1 MKAVADKYDKE
12 YLKKDVSLVSINI
25 NDGNDN
31 AKREELPFEI
41 LLKEISKKLMGYA
54 MVLVKNNEDDAWD
67 LIQVTILKLIEKKEV
82 FMKSDYKTA
91 FAKTVLKNSFIDKYR
106 KDKRMVSVEANSI
119 QLIEQ
124 GKLQEAREFDEMLT
138 FLESMDDEDQTIL
151 AMLALGHS
159 YQEIQEVLGPISI
172 GNLRVKANRAR
183 IRLAESMERE
193 HE

>member
-1 MKAVADKYDKE
+1 MKAAVEIKE
-12 YLKKDVSLVSINI
+12 SKNLKKDLNLVSTNI
-25 NDGNDN
+25 DEKNDST
-31 AKREELPFEI
+31 KKEEVPFEI

-54 MVLVKNNEDDAWD
+54 MVLVKNNEDDACD
-67 LIQVTILKLIEKKEV
+67 LIQVTILKLLEKKEV

-119 QLIEQ
+119 QLTEP
-124 GKLQEAREFDEMLT
+124 GKLQEAREFEEMLT

-183 IRLAESMERE
+183 IRLAESMGRE

>member
-1 MKAVADKYDKE
+1 MKAAVEIKE
-12 YLKKDVSLVSINI
+12 NKNLKKDLNLVSTNI
-25 NDGNDN
+25 DEKNEST
-31 AKREELPFEI
+31 KKEEVPFEI

-67 LIQVTILKLIEKKEV
+67 LIQVTILKLLEKKEV

-106 KDKRMVSVEANSI
+106 KDKRMVSVEANSF
-119 QLIEQ
+119 QLTEP
-124 GKLQEAREFDEMLT
+124 GKLQEAREFEEMLT

-183 IRLAESMERE
+183 IRLAESMGRE

>member
-12 YLKKDVSLVSINI
+12 YLEKDVSLVSINI
-25 NDGNDN
+25 NDRNEN
-31 AKREELPFEI
+31 TKKEEVPFET
-41 LLKEISKKLMGYA
+41 LLKEVSKKLMGYS

-106 KDKRMVSVEANSI
+106 KDKRMVSVEANSV

-124 GKLQEAREFDEMLT
+124 GKLQEAREFEEMLT

-151 AMLALGHS
+151 AMLAMGHS

-183 IRLAESMERE
+183 IKLAESMGRE
-193 HE
+193 YE

>member
-12 YLKKDVSLVSINI
+12 YLEKDVSLVSINI

-54 MVLVKNNEDDAWD
+54 MVLTKNNEDDAWD
-67 LIQVTILKLIEKKEV
+67 LIQLTILKLIEKKEV

-119 QLIEQ
+119 QLTEP
-124 GKLQEAREFDEMLT
+124 GKLQEAREFEEMLT

-183 IRLAESMERE
+183 IRLAESMGRE

>member
-1 MKAVADKYDKE
+1 MSAIAERKETNSEIKENKVVFKVAKKT
-12 YLKKDVSLVSINI
+12 LKQEDQ
-25 NDGNDN
+25 
-31 AKREELPFEI
+31 ELSFEV
-41 LLKEISKKLMGYA
+41 LLKEIPKKLIGYA
-54 MVLVKNNEDDAWD
+54 MVLAKNNEDDAWD
-67 LIQVTILKLIEKKEV
+67 LIQTTVLKLIEKKKV
-82 FMKSDYKTA
+82 FMKVKYKTSFTKVILRNA
-91 FAKTVLKNSFIDKYR
+91 FIDKYR
-106 KDKRMVSVEANSI
+106 KDKRMVSIEENSI
-119 QLIEQ
+119 QLIEP
-124 GKLQEAREFDEMLT
+124 GKFEEARESDEMLT

>member
-1 MKAVADKYDKE
+1 MKAAVEIKE
-12 YLKKDVSLVSINI
+12 SKNLKKDLNLVSTNI
-25 NDGNDN
+25 DEKNEST
-31 AKREELPFEI
+31 KKEEVPFEI

-67 LIQVTILKLIEKKEV
+67 LIQMTILKLMEKKEV

-119 QLIEQ
+119 QLTEP
-124 GKLQEAREFDEMLT
+124 GKLQEAREFEEMLT
-138 FLESMDDEDQTIL
+138 FLESMDDEEQIIL

-183 IRLAESMERE
+183 IRLAESMGRE
-193 HE
+193 YE

>member
-1 MKAVADKYDKE
+1 MKSVVEIKE
-12 YLKKDVSLVSINI
+12 NKYLKKNLNLVSINI
-25 NDGNDN
+25 DDANEST
-31 AKREELPFEI
+31 KKKVPFEI

-54 MVLVKNNEDDAWD
+54 RVLVKNNEDDAWD
-67 LIQVTILKLIEKKEV
+67 LIQITILKIMEKKEV

-119 QLIEQ
+119 QLAEP
-124 GKLQEAREFDEMLT
+124 GKLQEAREFEEMLT

>member
-1 MKAVADKYDKE
+1 MKAIADKHEKK
-12 YLKKDVSLVSINI
+12 YLKQDVSLISINI
-25 NDGNDN
+25 SDANENI
-31 AKREELPFEI
+31 KKEELPFDI

-54 MVLVKNNEDDAWD
+54 MVLVKNREDDAWD
-67 LIQVTILKLIEKKEV
+67 LIQITILKLIEKKEV
-82 FMKSDYKTA
+82 FMKSNYKTA

-106 KDKRMVSVEANSI
+106 KDKRMVSLEGNSI

-124 GKLQEAREFDEMLT
+124 GKLQEAREFEEMLT

-183 IRLAESMERE
+183 IRLAESMGRE

>member
-1 MKAVADKYDKE
+1 MSAIAERKETSSEIKENKVVFKVAKKT
-12 YLKKDVSLVSINI
+12 LKQEDQEIS
-25 NDGNDN
+25 
-31 AKREELPFEI
+31 FEV
-41 LLKEISKKLMGYA
+41 LLKEIPKKLMGYA
-54 MVLVKNNEDDAWD
+54 MVLAKNNEDDAWD
-67 LIQVTILKLIEKKEV
+67 LIQTTVLKLIEKKKV
-82 FMKSDYKTA
+82 FMKVKYKTSFTKVILRNA
-91 FAKTVLKNSFIDKYR
+91 FIDKYR
-106 KDKRMVSVEANSI
+106 KDKRMVSIEENSI
-119 QLIEQ
+119 QLIEP
-124 GKLQEAREFDEMLT
+124 GKFEEARESDEMLT

>member
-12 YLKKDVSLVSINI
+12 YLEKDVSLVSINI
-25 NDGNDN
+25 NDRNEN
-31 AKREELPFEI
+31 TKKEELPFEI
-41 LLKEISKKLMGYA
+41 LLKEISKKLMGYS
-54 MVLVKNNEDDAWD
+54 MVLVKNNEDDACD
-67 LIQVTILKLIEKKEV
+67 LIQVTILKLLENKEV
-82 FMKSDYKTA
+82 FMKSDYKIA

-119 QLIEQ
+119 QLIKQ
-124 GKLQEAREFDEMLT
+124 GKLQEAREFEEMLT

-183 IRLAESMERE
+183 IKLAESMGRE
-193 HE
+193 YE

>member
-1 MKAVADKYDKE
+1 MSARAERKENSSEIAENKVVLKVAKTI
-12 YLKKDVSLVSINI
+12 LKQEDQ
-25 NDGNDN
+25 
-31 AKREELPFEI
+31 ELSFEV
-41 LLKEISKKLMGYA
+41 LLKEIPKKLMGYA
-54 MVLVKNNEDDAWD
+54 MVLAKNNEDDAWD
-67 LIQVTILKLIEKKEV
+67 LIQTTILKLIEKKKV
-82 FMKSDYKTA
+82 FMKVKYKTSFTKVILRNA
-91 FAKTVLKNSFIDKYR
+91 FIDKYR
-106 KDKRMVSVEANSI
+106 KDRRMVSIEENSI
-119 QLIEQ
+119 QLIEP
-124 GKLQEAREFDEMLT
+124 GKFEEARESDEMLT

>member
-25 NDGNDN
+25 NDRNEN
-31 AKREELPFEI
+31 TNKEEFPFEI

-82 FMKSDYKTA
+82 FMNSDYKTA

-124 GKLQEAREFDEMLT
+124 GKLQEAREFEEMLT

>member
-12 YLKKDVSLVSINI
+12 YLKRDASLVSINI
-25 NDGNDN
+25 NDRNEN
-31 AKREELPFEI
+31 TNKEELSFEI

-82 FMKSDYKTA
+82 FMKSDYKIA

-124 GKLQEAREFDEMLT
+124 GKLQEAREFEEMLT

>member
-12 YLKKDVSLVSINI
+12 YLEKDVSLVSINI
-25 NDGNDN
+25 NDGNEN
-31 AKREELPFEI
+31 TKKEELPFEI
-41 LLKEISKKLMGYA
+41 LLKEISKKMMGYA
-54 MVLVKNNEDDAWD
+54 MVLTKNNEDDAWD
-67 LIQVTILKLIEKKEV
+67 LIQITILKLMEKKEV

-119 QLIEQ
+119 QLTEP
-124 GKLQEAREFDEMLT
+124 GKLQEAREFEEMLT

-183 IRLAESMERE
+183 IRLAESMGRE

>member
-1 MKAVADKYDKE
+1 MSAIAERKETSSEIKENKVVFKVA
-12 YLKKDVSLVSINI
+12 KKTFKQEDQEIS
-25 NDGNDN
+25 
-31 AKREELPFEI
+31 FEV
-41 LLKEISKKLMGYA
+41 LLKEIPKKLIGYA
-54 MVLVKNNEDDAWD
+54 MVLAKNNEDDAWD
-67 LIQVTILKLIEKKEV
+67 LIQTTVLKLIEKKKV
-82 FMKSDYKTA
+82 FMKVKYKTS
-91 FAKTVLKNSFIDKYR
+91 FTKVILRNTFIDKYR
-106 KDKRMVSVEANSI
+106 KDKRMVSIEENSI
-119 QLIEQ
+119 QLIEP
-124 GKLQEAREFDEMLT
+124 GKFEEARESDEMLT

>member
-1 MKAVADKYDKE
+1 MKAAVEMYENK
-12 YLKKDVSLVSINI
+12 YLKKDPNLVSTNI
-25 NDGNDN
+25 NNVN
-31 AKREELPFEI
+31 ESSQKEELSFEI

-67 LIQVTILKLIEKKEV
+67 LIQMTILKLMEKKEV

-119 QLIEQ
+119 ELTEP
-124 GKLQEAREFDEMLT
+124 GKLQEAREFEEMLT

-151 AMLALGHS
+151 AMLAFGHS

-183 IRLAESMERE
+183 IRLAESMGRE
-193 HE
+193 YE

>member
-1 MKAVADKYDKE
+1 MKAIADKHEKK
-12 YLKKDVSLVSINI
+12 YLKQDVSLISINI
-25 NDGNDN
+25 SDANENI
-31 AKREELPFEI
+31 KKEELPFDI
-41 LLKEISKKLMGYA
+41 LLREISKKLMGYA
-54 MVLVKNNEDDAWD
+54 MVLVKNREDDAWD
-67 LIQVTILKLIEKKEV
+67 LIQITILKLIEKKEV
-82 FMKSDYKTA
+82 FMKSNYKTA

-106 KDKRMVSVEANSI
+106 KDKRMVSLEGNSI

-124 GKLQEAREFDEMLT
+124 DKLQEAREFEEMLT

-183 IRLAESMERE
+183 IKLAESMGRE

>member
-25 NDGNDN
+25 NDRNEN
-31 AKREELPFEI
+31 TNKEEFPFEI

-82 FMKSDYKTA
+82 FMNSDYKTA

>member
-1 MKAVADKYDKE
+1 MKAFADKYDKE
-12 YLKKDVSLVSINI
+12 YLEKDVNLVSINI
-25 NDGNDN
+25 NDGNEN
-31 AKREELPFEI
+31 TKKEELPFET

-67 LIQVTILKLIEKKEV
+67 LIQVTILKLLEKKEV

-119 QLIEQ
+119 QLTEP
-124 GKLQEAREFDEMLT
+124 GKLQEAREFEEMLT

-183 IRLAESMERE
+183 IRLAESMGRE

>member
-1 MKAVADKYDKE
+1 MKAIADKHEKK
-12 YLKKDVSLVSINI
+12 YLKQDVSLISINI
-25 NDGNDN
+25 SDANEHT
-31 AKREELPFEI
+31 KKEELPFDI

-54 MVLVKNNEDDAWD
+54 MVLVKNREDDAWD
-67 LIQVTILKLIEKKEV
+67 LIQITILKLIEKKKV
-82 FMKSDYKTA
+82 FMKSDYKIA

-106 KDKRMVSVEANSI
+106 KDKRMVSLEGNSI

-124 GKLQEAREFDEMLT
+124 GKLQEAREFEEMLT

-183 IRLAESMERE
+183 IKLAESMGRE
-193 HE
+193 YE

>member
-124 GKLQEAREFDEMLT
+124 GKLQEAREFEEMLT

>member
-1 MKAVADKYDKE
+1 MKAAVEIEESKN
-12 YLKKDVSLVSINI
+12 LRKDLNLVSTNI
-25 NDGNDN
+25 DEKNDST
-31 AKREELPFEI
+31 KKEEVPFKI

-67 LIQVTILKLIEKKEV
+67 LIQVTILKLLEKKEV

-119 QLIEQ
+119 QLTEP
-124 GKLQEAREFDEMLT
+124 GKLQEAREFEEMLT

-183 IRLAESMERE
+183 IRLAESMGRE

>member
-1 MKAVADKYDKE
+1 MKAAVEIKE
-12 YLKKDVSLVSINI
+12 SKNLKKDLNLVSTNI
-25 NDGNDN
+25 DQKNEST
-31 AKREELPFEI
+31 KKEKVPFEI

-67 LIQVTILKLIEKKEV
+67 LIQMTILKLMEKKEV

-91 FAKTVLKNSFIDKYR
+91 FAKTVLKNSFIDKHR
-106 KDKRMVSVEANSI
+106 KDKRMVSVEAYSI
-119 QLIEQ
+119 ELTVP
-124 GKLQEAREFDEMLT
+124 GKLQEAREFEEMLT
-138 FLESMDDEDQTIL
+138 FLESMDDEEQIIL

-183 IRLAESMERE
+183 IRLAESMGRE

>member
-25 NDGNDN
+25 NDRNEN
-31 AKREELPFEI
+31 TNKEELSFEI

-106 KDKRMVSVEANSI
+106 KDKRMVSVEANSV

-124 GKLQEAREFDEMLT
+124 GKLQEAREFEEMLT

>member
-1 MKAVADKYDKE
+1 MKAVADKYDKK
-12 YLKKDVSLVSINI
+12 YLKRDVSLVSINI
-25 NDGNDN
+25 NDRNEN
-31 AKREELPFEI
+31 TKKEELPFEI

-124 GKLQEAREFDEMLT
+124 GKLQEAREFEEMLT
-138 FLESMDDEDQTIL
+138 FLKSMDDEDQTIL

>member
-25 NDGNDN
+25 IDRNENTN
-31 AKREELPFEI
+31 KEELPFEI

-106 KDKRMVSVEANSI
+106 KDKRMVSVEANSV

-124 GKLQEAREFDEMLT
+124 GKLQEAREFEEMLT

-151 AMLALGHS
+151 AMLAMGHS
-159 YQEIQEVLGPISI
+159 YQEIQQVLDPISI

-183 IRLAESMERE
+183 IKLAESMGRE
-193 HE
+193 YE

>member
-1 MKAVADKYDKE
+1 MSAIAERKKTSSEAKENKVAFKVAKKT
-12 YLKKDVSLVSINI
+12 LKQEDQ
-25 NDGNDN
+25 
-31 AKREELPFEI
+31 ELSFEV
-41 LLKEISKKLMGYA
+41 LLKEIPKKLMGYA
-54 MVLVKNNEDDAWD
+54 MVLAKNNEDDAWD
-67 LIQVTILKLIEKKEV
+67 LIQTTVLKLIEKKKV
-82 FMKSDYKTA
+82 FMKVKYKTSFTKVILRNA
-91 FAKTVLKNSFIDKYR
+91 FIDKYR
-106 KDKRMVSVEANSI
+106 KDKRMVSIEENSI
-119 QLIEQ
+119 QLIEP
-124 GKLQEAREFDEMLT
+124 GKFEEARESDEMLT